1 MTILLVSATPYEI
14 APLLDQWRQ
23 AGKEKEPHVFHWPAL
38 TVEVLITG
46 VGLPLAACTL
56 GFRLGQHQYDWLLQ
70 AGVAGALDRQLELG
84 QVVEVV
90 SECFADLGVEEA
102 DGRFTSVMDM
112 GLVDG
117 NTPPFYQGR
126 MWNQP
131 EVVRAFL
138 PQVHGISVNKVH
150 GEDASIAQ
158 LRQQYPYAQVES
170 MEGAAFFLAAAT
182 SQTPFLQIRAI
193 SNYVERRQRE
203 NWQLPKAITTINTTL
218 SELLAALGAV

>member
-1 MTILLVSATPYEI
+1 MTILPVSATPYEI
-14 APLLDQWRQ
+14 APLLATWRQ
-23 AGKEKEPHVFHWPAL
+23 AGKEKEPLVFHWPTL
-38 TVEVLITG
+38 TVEVLISG
-46 VGLPLAACTL
+46 VGLPLAACAL
-56 GFRLGQHQYDWLLQ
+56 GFRLGQNKYDWLLQ

-102 DGRFTSVMDM
+102 DGRFASVMDM

-117 NTPPFYQGR
+117 NVPPFHQGR
-126 MWNQP
+126 IWNQP
-131 EVVRAFL
+131 EVARAFL

-158 LRQQYPYAQVES
+158 LRQQYPFAQVET
-170 MEGAAFFLAAAT
+170 MEGAAFFLAATT

-203 NWQLPKAITTINTTL
+203 NWRLHEAIATLNTTL
-218 SELLAALGAV
+218 SELLGAMGAV